1 MFPLARLEQERGE
14 EPLCLVYDVPASDR
28 CALGRGS
35 VVINPGELLAVPV
48 VVWSLPQV
56 LKDSTIIWFL
66 DNTSAETAMI
76 KSASPTET
84 MCRLAMV
91 AGAAL
96 AGLGAK
102 TWFDHVASAD
112 NPADVLSRAGFS
124 DKQVAEAVRTRRVD
138 VIEPKE
144 PPWGNELD
152 YEFWWNRGTDL
163 Q

>member
-1 MFPLARLEQERGE
+1 ML
-14 EPLCLVYDVPASDR
+14 
-28 CALGRGS
+28 
-35 VVINPGELLAVPV
+35 
-48 VVWSLPQV
+48 
-56 LKDSTIIWFL
+56 WFL
-66 DNTSAETAMI
+66 DNTSAESALI
-76 KSASPTET
+76 KAGSPTET

-124 DKQVAEAVRTRRVD
+124 DKRVAEAVRTRRVD

-144 PPWGNELD
+144 PPWGSELD